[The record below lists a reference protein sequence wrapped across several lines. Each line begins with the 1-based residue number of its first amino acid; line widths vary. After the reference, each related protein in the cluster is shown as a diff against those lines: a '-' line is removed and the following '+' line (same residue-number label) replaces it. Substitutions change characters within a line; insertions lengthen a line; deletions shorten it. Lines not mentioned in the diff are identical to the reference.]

1 MNPRLIPLLHLASP
15 QLPVGGFAWSQGLEA
30 AVEAGLVSDAASAG
44 AWIAGVLDASLARCE
59 APLLAGLTRAWREGR
74 NLEIE
79 HLNGLFAASRETS
92 ELRDETERMGR
103 ALGIWLRDLTVTGRA
118 QLQVLAGLEPLTYPA
133 AFACAVAALG
143 LGSGDAVTA
152 YLWAWLENQVMAA
165 VKLVPLGQ
173 TAGQRLLLDLGA
185 GLPAIA
191 QRALV
196 LPESEWSG
204 LAPGLAIL
212 SSRHETQYSRLFR
225 S

>member
-1 MNPRLIPLLHLASP
+1 MNPHLIHLLHLASP

-44 AWIAGVLDASLARCE
+44 AWIAGVLDASLARFE
-59 APLLAGLTRAWREGR
+59 APLLAGLTSAWREGR

>member
-1 MNPRLIPLLHLASP
+1 MNPHLIPLLHLASP

-44 AWIAGVLDASLARCE
+44 AWIAGVLNASLARFE
-59 APLLAGLTRAWREGR
+59 APLLAGLTSAWREGR

-133 AFACAVAALG
+133 AFACAAAALG

>member
-1 MNPRLIPLLHLASP
+1 MNPHLIHLLHLASP

-44 AWIAGVLDASLARCE
+44 VWIAGVLEASLARFE
-59 APLLAGLTRAWREGR
+59 APLLAGLTSAWREGR

>member
-44 AWIAGVLDASLARCE
+44 VWIAGVLEASLARFE
-59 APLLAGLTRAWREGR
+59 APLLAGLTSAWREGR

>member
-1 MNPRLIPLLHLASP
+1 MTPHLIPLLHLASP

-44 AWIAGVLDASLARCE
+44 VWIAGVLDASLARFE
-59 APLLAGLTRAWREGR
+59 APLLAGLTSAWREGR

-79 HLNGLFAASRETS
+79 RLNGLFAASRETS
-92 ELRDETERMGR
+92 ELRDETGRMGR

-133 AFACAVAALG
+133 AFACAAAALG
-143 LGSGDAVTA
+143 LGSGDTVTA

>member
-1 MNPRLIPLLHLASP
+1 MNPHLIHLLHLASP

-44 AWIAGVLDASLARCE
+44 AWIAGVLDASLARFE
-59 APLLAGLTRAWREGR
+59 APLLAGLTSAWREGR

-133 AFACAVAALG
+133 AFACAAAALG
-143 LGSGDAVTA
+143 LGSGDTVTA

>member
-1 MNPRLIPLLHLASP
+1 MTPHLIPLLHLASP

-30 AVEAGLVSDAASAG
+30 AVEASLVTDGASAG
-44 AWIAGVLDASLARCE
+44 TWIAGVLNASLGRFE
-59 APLLAGLTRAWREGR
+59 APLLANLVGAWREGR
-74 NLEIE
+74 TREVE
-79 HLNGLFAASRETS
+79 RLNGLFAASRETA
-92 ELRDETERMGR
+92 ELLDETGRMGR
-103 ALGIWLRDLTVTGRA
+103 ALGVWLQDLGVAGA
-118 QLQVLAGLEPLTYPA
+118 AELGVLAGLVPLTYPA
-133 AFACAVAALG
+133 AYGCAAAALG
-143 LGSGDAVTA
+143 LGAADTLTA

-185 GLPAIA
+185 RLPEVVDQAV
-191 QRALV
+191 V
-196 LPESEWSG
+196 LPEAQWSG